1 MLIRC
6 LKIKNCL
13 ILFGMRL
20 SCNLCILI
28 LIFLGICGG
37 VYAFSGF
44 NLLLFICFS
53 NNIFYRSLLAIG
65 LVSALFTVYALLVF
79 KPFRGLK

>member
-1 MLIRC
+1 
-6 LKIKNCL
+6 
-13 ILFGMRL
+13 MRL